1 MTAQYAA
8 LISVSVFA
16 MLILAMIVARDLTL
30 SRRQQQRLLLLC
42 GTVGLSALCEFL
54 GILLESMGPAWR
66 VPHILVK
73 TVELS
78 IAPSIGVI
86 GVSILCPSRLMK
98 PMCLLLIAG
107 AVLMCLSAFTGLVF
121 RVDAQNVY
129 SHGDWYW
136 VYVLLYSLGA
146 VYFVAEAF
154 ISMGRYKY
162 SGAPVLLGMTLLVV
176 GSLVWQFANS
186 AVKIDWITL
195 SITAVFIYIINA
207 EMIQQTDALTLLLNR
222 RGYENHLS
230 HLQEPTIV
238 QYFDLDGFKQV
249 NDRWGHA
256 EGDECLRITG
266 QCMHR
271 AYAAY
276 GRCYRIGG
284 DEFCVLLR
292 ASCDLDALNGRF
304 LQLMA
309 QKRALHPILPEVSF
323 GSALFEPGSDVVSE
337 TVKQADQAMYR
348 CKQEKQLSMARVPA
362 PERK

>member
-30 SRRQQQRLLLLC
+30 SRRQQHRLLLLC
-42 GTVGLSALCEFL
+42 GTVGISALCEFL

-86 GVSILCPSRLMK
+86 GVSILSPSRLMK
-98 PMCLLLIAG
+98 PMCLLLAAG
-107 AVLMCLSAFTGLVF
+107 AALECLSAFTGLVF
-121 RVDAQNVY
+121 WVDAQNVY
-129 SHGDWYW
+129 HHGDWYW
-136 VYVLLYSLGA
+136 IYVMLYSLGG
-146 VYFVAEAF
+146 VYFVAEAL
-154 ISMGRYKY
+154 ISMGRYQY
-162 SGAPVLLGMTLLVV
+162 SGAPVLLGMTLLLA
-176 GSLVWQFANS
+176 GSLVWQFIDS

-238 QYFDLDGFKQV
+238 QFFDLDGFKQV

-256 EGDECLRITG
+256 EGDECLRIAG
-266 QCMHR
+266 QCIHR
-271 AYAAY
+271 AYAAH

-292 ASCDLDALNGRF
+292 ATCDLDALNGRF

-309 QKRALHPILPEVSF
+309 QKRATHPVLPEVSF
-323 GSALFEPGSDVVSE
+323 GSALFEPGSGVVSE

-348 CKQEKQLSMARVPA
+348 CKQEKQPSMAQAPA